1 LARNVRRRRVPLAAA
16 LAGLLLLVVVGGTVA
31 APVLAPRDWDAQD
44 LARRLV
50 PPGQVALLGTDS
62 LGRDVLS
69 RVLYGGRVSLLV
81 GVAAVALSGAA
92 GSVLGLSS
100 GFFGGW
106 WDGLLMRVVD
116 VWQAVPY
123 LVLALAVAVVLGP
136 GLQNVV
142 VVLALSTW
150 TTFARVVRSQ
160 ALSVRESE
168 VVLAARVLGAT
179 NGRIL
184 WRHVFPQVSGTIVVL
199 CSVLVPSTILFEAS
213 LSFLGLGV
221 QRPTPSWG
229 NMLLDGVEVLSS
241 AWWVSFFPGLAIFL
255 AVLAIN
261 LLGDWVRDAL
271 DPRAALR

>member
-1 LARNVRRRRVPLAAA
+1 MARNVRRRRVPLAAA

-31 APVLAPRDWDAQD
+31 APALAPRDWDAQD